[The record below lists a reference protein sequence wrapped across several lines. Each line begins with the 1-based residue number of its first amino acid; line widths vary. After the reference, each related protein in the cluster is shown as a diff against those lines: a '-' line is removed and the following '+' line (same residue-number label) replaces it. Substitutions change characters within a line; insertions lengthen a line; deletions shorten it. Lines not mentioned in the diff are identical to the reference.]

1 MIRHRI
7 KILRGDVMQNDA
19 EKNQLLESL
28 MNQLGPQDRAKVRS
42 LLEDKDACEK
52 ILNTPEAQDLIRKF
66 KGGK

>member
-1 MIRHRI
+1 
-7 KILRGDVMQNDA
+7 MQNDA